1 MKWKLLVESNPKH
14 IYDLKEAGEKIRG
27 FCLYRE
33 RSQQECRDKIY
44 SYGFHSDAVENLISE
59 LIQERFLDEER
70 FARAFVRGKFSIKK
84 WGRYKI
90 KQALYPHHLSDYILK
105 KAFSEIDP
113 EKYWQNLERLT
124 EKRWPLTKG
133 KDEYIR
139 KQKLRVYLQMRGYES
154 DLVQEAIAAYFKRE
168 E

>member
-1 MKWKLLVESNPKH
+1 VVNDSKH
-14 IYDLKEAGEKIRG
+14 IYDLNEAREKVRG

-33 RSQQECRDKIY
+33 RSQQESRDKLY
-44 SYGFHSDAVENLISE
+44 SYGLNSDTVEILLSE
-59 LIQERFLDEER
+59 LIQERFVDEER
-70 FARAFVRGKFSIKK
+70 FARAFVRGKYSIKK

-90 KQALYPHHLSDYILK
+90 KQALYPHSLSEYVLK
-105 KAFSEIDP
+105 KAFTEIDS
-113 EKYWQNLERLT
+113 EKYWRHLMQLT

-154 DLVQEAIAAYFKRE
+154 DLVQEAIAAYFKKE